1 MFKSNYA
8 HYRMD
13 ITRMVKCS
21 NSWSTFEIPQA
32 LFPDIYR
39 ESALPKKDPELKPRD
54 QSVLLLC

>member
-39 ESALPKKDPELKPRD
+39 ESALPKKDPD
-54 QSVLLLC
+54 